1 MSRSI
6 TRHLAVGA
14 IAALCLAGCGGSE
27 PPAIAIHL
35 VDHYSPEALQDEFIG
50 RSPRRE
56 RTEWRFDGDA
66 PGGVPEELAATRG
79 WEAGHAVA
87 GLAVRDGRLTGKSSG
102 PFPILRVE
110 RTQGLDHPDLL
121 HAVEVRMRVSGGAN
135 LAVLTSDSETV
146 DFEKIL
152 AKAKDFPWTLSGPVV
167 PGEEFRTYTLRPAR
181 PIRSSAIRH
190 LLLRPTDAAGVTFEL
205 QSLRLIFRK
214 EHLSGIPSG
223 VGWQGLGEIYHESL
237 VARAPEIIRFNLRL
251 PSRPWLDL
259 SLGTIEDGPVTF
271 QVGVRRTGGELHE
284 NLLERTVTRSYRWQP
299 APVDLSSF
307 ADEEV
312 ELSLSLSA
320 EHDGTLGF
328 WGAPVVRSRGAMP
341 RVTAPST
348 SGGEPPQGVILIWV
362 DTLRRDH
369 LDVYG
374 YGRNTSPALRKMS
387 EEGTLFQDCTVQA
400 TWTKVSTPSLLTS
413 LYPSSHGVREF
424 SDRLP
429 VSANTLAES
438 YRAAGYATLSLS
450 SIMFTGQFTN
460 LHQGFEVVHED
471 GSLPDQGSSKTARE
485 YVDRLL
491 PWLDRHQDVP
501 FFVFLHIA
509 DPHDPYKPYAPYDT
523 MWADP
528 AWAEEHEKNAEH
540 VGKFIANPLMKMF
553 GMPNREEIEKAGL
566 DADEYIARDG
576 DWYDGSIRGM
586 DAEIGRL
593 LQHLRG
599 LGLAER
605 TLVVLTSDHGEEFL
619 EHGHMFHGQ
628 SVYGELTNVPLILW
642 RPGSVP
648 GGLVVR
654 ETVQTVDLMPTLL
667 EMSGLAGPEGMQG
680 RSLVPLLAGSPAA
693 AGVQAA
699 EAGGSR
705 FAIAEKA
712 TIEEEGIGGPPPHD
726 TGSLAITQDGWKL
739 IHNHTRRQ
747 GTPEFELYHQDAD
760 PLNLTDLAA
769 QHPERVAEMKAVLDA
784 WQEKALAARLVAD
797 SEAERSMSQQELER
811 LRSLG
816 YVQ

>member
-1 MSRSI
+1 MAMPFVRLCAA
-6 TRHLAVGA
+6 TVV
-14 IAALCLAGCGGSE
+14 AALFLAGCGRSE
-27 PPAIAIHL
+27 PPAIAVHL
-35 VDHYSPEALQDEFIG
+35 VDHYSPAALHGEFIG

-66 PGGVPEELAATRG
+66 PGGVAEKLAATRG
-79 WEAGHAVA
+79 WEAGHAVS
-87 GLAVRDGRLTGKSSG
+87 GLTVHNGLLMGKSSG
-102 PFPILRVE
+102 DFPILRAE
-110 RTQGLDHPDLL
+110 RTHGLDDPDLL
-121 HAVEVRMRVSGGAN
+121 HAVEVRLRVSAGAN
-135 LAVLTSDSETV
+135 LAVSTSDAETV
-146 DFEKIL
+146 DFDEIL
-152 AKAKDFPWTLSGPVV
+152 AEAKNFPWSISAPMV
-167 PGEEFRTYTLRPAR
+167 PGEQFRTYTLRPDR
-181 PIRSSAIRH
+181 PTRSSAIRH
-190 LLLRPTDAAGVTFEL
+190 LLLRPTDATGATFEL
-205 QSLRLIFRK
+205 ESLRLIFRK

-223 VGWQGLGEIYHESL
+223 VGWQGLEEIYHESL
-237 VARAPEIIRFNLRL
+237 VARSPETIRLNLRL

-271 QVGVRRTGGELHE
+271 QVGVQRAGGGQDAI
-284 NLLERTVTRSYRWQP
+284 LLERTVTRPYRWQP

-307 ADEEV
+307 AGEEV
-312 ELSLSLSA
+312 ELSLSLSG

-341 RVTAPST
+341 AVTAAVGSST
-348 SGGEPPQGVILIWV
+348 EPPQGVILIWA
-362 DTLRRDH
+362 DTLRRDR
-369 LDVYG
+369 LEVYG
-374 YGRNTSPALRKMS
+374 YGRDTSPALRKMS

-400 TWTKVSTPSLLTS
+400 TWTKVSTPSLFTS

-438 YRAAGYATLSLS
+438 YRAAGYATLSMS
-450 SIMFTGQFTN
+450 SILFAGQFTN

-471 GSLPDQGSSKTARE
+471 GSLSDRGSSKTARE

-501 FFVFLHIA
+501 FFVFLHVS

-528 AWAEEHEKNAEH
+528 AWAEEHENNAEH
-540 VGKFIANPLMKMF
+540 VREFIADPLMKMF
-553 GMPNREEIEKAGL
+553 GMPTREEMTRSGL
-566 DADEYIARDG
+566 DADEYISRDG

-593 LQHLRG
+593 LQHLRT

-605 TLVVLTSDHGEEFL
+605 TLVVFTSDHGEEFL
-619 EHGHMFHGQ
+619 DHGRMFHGQ

-648 GGLVVR
+648 GGLVLP
-654 ETVQTVDLMPTLL
+654 ETVETVDLMPTLL
-667 EMSGLAGPEGMQG
+667 EMSGLAGPDGMQG
-680 RSLVPLLAGSPAA
+680 RSLVPLLTRARAA
-693 AGVQAA
+693 AGAQAA
-699 EAGGSR
+699 EMDGNR
-705 FAIAEKA
+705 FAIVEKA

-726 TGSLAITQDGWKL
+726 TGSRAIVQGGWKL
-739 IHNHTRRQ
+739 IHNHTRRE
-747 GTPEFELYHQDAD
+747 GTPEFELYHQGDD

-769 QHPERVAEMKAVLDA
+769 QHPERVTEMKRLLDA

-797 SEAERSMSQQELER
+797 SEAERSMSQEELER